1 MATVIGGY
9 NDNNA
14 AKGSALREV
23 TNSSLS
29 NNKVGLDVSIKEA
42 TNVLDAYQISD
53 DDQGEDTQYRGFLDK
68 DGNWYI
74 QRYVISTGTYRY
86 FAGTSDY
93 TTNWTNRASLAYDY
107 FNVIF

>member
-53 DDQGEDTQYRGFLDK
+53 DD
-68 DGNWYI
+68 
-74 QRYVISTGTYRY
+74 
-86 FAGTSDY
+86 
-93 TTNWTNRASLAYDY
+93 
-107 FNVIF
+107 